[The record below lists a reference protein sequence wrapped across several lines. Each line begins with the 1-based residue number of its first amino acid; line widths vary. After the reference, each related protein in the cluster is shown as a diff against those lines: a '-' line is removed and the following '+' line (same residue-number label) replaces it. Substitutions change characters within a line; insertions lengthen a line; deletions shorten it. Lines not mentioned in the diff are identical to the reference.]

1 MSSQPTKPS
10 QESSRRGGGHV
21 RKRVQVLVAVPIV
34 LLVLGLLVTGIARAR
49 YHAFRQ
55 ACQNNLRQVGIGLH
69 NYHDSN
75 NGFPAA
81 TYPNPEL
88 PPERR
93 LSWMVELDPYV
104 HSRMDPD
111 WMPNRKEPWDSVSNL
126 KLVRNQPPWYVC
138 PSAPPATDAHGLVLT
153 SYVGITGVGADAGTL
168 PPRHPRS
175 GIFHF
180 DRITRH
186 NELHMGSGIILLMET
201 ATDNGP
207 WSAGGRPTARPFDPD
222 GARPVGRDGQ
232 YGGLH
237 RGGVNV
243 LFVEGH
249 VEFVRDTVS
258 PEVLASRITISGA
271 DRPLAL
277 PE

>member
-1 MSSQPTKPS
+1 MSSQPTRPS
-10 QESSRRGGGHV
+10 PQPSRRGGGHV
-21 RKRVQVLVAVPIV
+21 RKRVQVLIGLTIALLAVGFVAVAITKTRD
-34 LLVLGLLVTGIARAR
+34 LARR
-49 YHAFRQ
+49 TSCH
-55 ACQNNLRQVGIGLH
+55 NNLRQIGNGLH
-69 NYHDSN
+69 GYLDFKG
-75 NGFPAA
+75 GFPAA
-81 TYPNPEL
+81 TLPNPGL
-88 PPERR
+88 PPHRR
-93 LSWMVELDPYV
+93 LSWLVELDPIV
-104 HSRMDPD
+104 HARMDPD
-111 WMPNRKEPWDSVSNL
+111 WNPNRKEPWDSESNR
-126 KLVRNQPPWYVC
+126 KLVRGRMPWYVC
-138 PSAPPATDAHGLVLT
+138 PASPSERDAHGLALS